1 MPADVIY
8 LNGLYVEP
16 LFLEGMKGFR
26 IYHDSEYFKE
36 KQFVLS
42 EPDQHEKWIRA
53 VKQHAAFYDIPKR
66 YEKIR
71 QIGQGKFSTVHLVRS
86 VEGDLGDADDL
97 LAMKQLDK
105 KQLTRKEREFLRD
118 EI

>member
-1 MPADVIY
+1 MMSVDVIY

-16 LFLEGMKGFR
+16 LFLEGKKGFR

-36 KQFVLS
+36 KQYVHA
-42 EPDQHEKWIRA
+42 EPDVAEKWIRA
-53 VKQHAAFYDIPKR
+53 VKQHASFYDIPKR

-86 VEGDLGDADDL
+86 IEGHLGDAEDL

-105 KQLTRKEREFLRD
+105 K
-118 EI
+118 